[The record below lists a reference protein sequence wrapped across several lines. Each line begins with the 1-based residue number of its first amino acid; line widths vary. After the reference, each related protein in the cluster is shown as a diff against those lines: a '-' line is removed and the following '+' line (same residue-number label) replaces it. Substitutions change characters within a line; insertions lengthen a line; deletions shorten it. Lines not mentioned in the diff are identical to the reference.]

1 MSVSDTGFED
11 LDDALDDA
19 SALLD
24 ADTGGLLRG
33 AASAGALVRATAAA
47 VGEGALDALD
57 GHAPR
62 SVVLAWA
69 SGSARYAGELVTAVA
84 AATSGIPVLATHTV
98 PRWLGPLDVLVVL
111 ADDGGDTLL
120 AEEVG
125 RAGRRGAEVVLGCP
139 EEGPLAA
146 AGGPRAHRLPPRVPV
161 PAGMT
166 FPRHVAVAAAVLA
179 KLVGPGSPAGDF
191 EVLADALD
199 AEAASNHPAREVFR
213 NPAKRLAARMS
224 GHECV
229 LAGAGAPG
237 TVVAEHAAALLL
249 RHAGILAT
257 AATLSDVLASPAR
270 HRSVDRDQRASL
282 FHDPQLDGP
291 LVGAAHRVLVLA
303 TAEEHAQAQAH
314 TQILDDV
321 EVLTATEAGAPGAS
335 GVGALP
341 QLMVLAARLQTAA
354 AYLGLLR

>member
-1 MSVSDTGFED
+1 MSVSDPGVED
-11 LDDALDDA
+11 LGDTLDDAR
-19 SALLD
+19 ALLA

-47 VGEGALDALD
+47 VAEGALDALT

-62 SVVLAWA
+62 SVVVAW
-69 SGSARYAGELVTAVA
+69 GTGTARYAGELVAAVA

-111 ADDGGDTLL
+111 ADDAGDTVL

-146 AGGPRAHRLPPRVPV
+146 AGGSRALRLPPRVPV

-179 KLVGPGSPAGDF
+179 TLVGPGQPAGDL
-191 EVLADALD
+191 EVLADLLD
-199 AEAASNHPAREVFR
+199 AEAGRDHPANDVFG

-224 GHECV
+224 GHGCV

-237 TVVAEHAAALLL
+237 TVVAEHAAAVLL
-249 RHAGILAT
+249 RHAGIV
-257 AATLSDVLASPAR
+257 AAAVTLPDVLASPAQR
-270 HRSVDRDQRASL
+270 GSAGPDQPAGL

-291 LVGAAHRVLVLA
+291 LVGVARRVLVLA
-303 TAEEHAQAQAH
+303 TADEHAQAQAR
-314 TQILDDV
+314 TQVLDDV
-321 EVLTATEAGAPGAS
+321 EVLTATEAGAPGPP
-335 GVGALP
+335 GVGALAE
-341 QLMVLAARLQTAA
+341 LMVLGVRLQTAA
-354 AYLGLLR
+354 VYLGLLR